1 MYLRTVNETEDSK
14 QFREVRAPE
23 NEHSLLL
30 RRLYRRSNR
39 VYKKQLGM
47 LDHASLRGYP
57 LGLLAFADEIV
68 LTNQADISVGYWSKE
83 IP

>member
-1 MYLRTVNETEDSK
+1 MNETQDSN
-14 QFREVRAPE
+14 RIRAVTARKNE
-23 NEHSLLL
+23 NSLLL
-30 RRLYRRSNR
+30 RRLYRRQNR

-68 LTNQADISVGYWSKE
+68 LTIQADISVGYWSKGF
-83 IP
+83 P

>member
-1 MYLRTVNETEDSK
+1 
-14 QFREVRAPE
+14 
-23 NEHSLLL
+23 
-30 RRLYRRSNR
+30 
-39 VYKKQLGM
+39 M

-68 LTNQADISVGYWSKE
+68 LTTQADISVGYWSKE